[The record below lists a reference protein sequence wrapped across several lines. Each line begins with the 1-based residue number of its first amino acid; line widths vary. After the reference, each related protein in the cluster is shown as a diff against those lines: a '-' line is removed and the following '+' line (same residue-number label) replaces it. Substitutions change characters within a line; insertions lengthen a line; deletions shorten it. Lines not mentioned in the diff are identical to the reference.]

1 MDNKRIVEILKGT
14 IDSQYRQEAEEQ
26 LNQVYS
32 HTILTLLSSLVGDRT
47 CM

>member
-26 LNQVYS
+26 LNQVREIPQ
-32 HTILTLLSSLVGDRT
+32 TTTLFYNRRQ
-47 CM
+47 

>member
-26 LNQVYS
+26 LNQVKN
-32 HTILTLLSSLVGDRT
+32 TEIPQLST
-47 CM
+47 